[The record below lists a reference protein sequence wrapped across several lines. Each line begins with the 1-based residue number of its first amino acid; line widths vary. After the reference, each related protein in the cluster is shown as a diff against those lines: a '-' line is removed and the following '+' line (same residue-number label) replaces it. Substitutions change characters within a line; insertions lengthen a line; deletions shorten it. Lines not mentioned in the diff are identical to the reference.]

1 MLSCVSPCASA
12 DSKLLLCCC
21 SQLACPAVGLL
32 RARLDL
38 VDGGLDLARAVQ
50 STLQL
55 YEDAD
60 DHFSS
65 DSDDGVSPVCRAR
78 LLFAS
83 WQGHDSTVV
92 GGVCCLQAGRK
103 KKKKQVKG
111 RGNTSNFSS
120 FRNKTFGQSA
130 KPKKQSQA
138 MGGVAEEAAGSGS
151 DE

>member
-1 MLSCVSPCASA
+1 MRNKKKLPAVSKPNSAKPASA
-12 DSKLLLCCC
+12 T
-21 SQLACPAVGLL
+21 AAY
-32 RARLDL
+32 
-38 VDGGLDLARAVQ
+38 

-65 DSDDGVSPVCRAR
+65 DSDDGVSSICRAR

-83 WQGHDSTVV
+83 WHGHDNTVV
-92 GGVCCLQAGRK
+92 GCVCCLQAGRK